1 MNPEQA
7 IRQPFGV
14 TTFGSTIIRVDPDIA
29 SIHFAVSRTEGHPKE
44 SFRAV
49 RETSKKVVDF
59 LQRFN
64 FKKETS
70 SSRISLSQ
78 AWEHIE
84 GTSKFVGYTAKAAFH
99 TMLFD
104 LDQLENLLVG
114 LVDSGVN
121 EISDVNFQ
129 TRRLKE
135 FRAEA
140 RRRSVEAAVAKAEN
154 YCLAAGVKL
163 GRVVHIEDVN
173 PDLANSL
180 SRGYMGHAMNQNVM
194 INMLETDNTEALNA
208 FNPGGISVSAAVLM
222 SFSIAN
228 E

>member
-1 MNPEQA
+1 MMPEQA

-29 SIHFAVSRTEGHPKE
+29 SIHFAVSRTESHPKE
-44 SFRAV
+44 SFRVV
-49 RETSKKVVDF
+49 REASKKVADF
-59 LQRFN
+59 LQHSN

-78 AWEHIE
+78 AWEHIG
-84 GTSKFVGYTAKAAFH
+84 GTRKFVGYAARAAFH

-135 FRAEA
+135 LRAEA
-140 RRRSVEAAVAKAEN
+140 RRKSVEAAVAKAEN
-154 YCLAAGVKL
+154 YCLAARVKL
-163 GRVVHIEDVN
+163 GGVVHIEDVN
-173 PDLANSL
+173 PDIADSL
-180 SRGYMGHAMNQNVM
+180 SRGYMGHAMNQNIM
-194 INMLETDNTEALNA
+194 INMLESDDSEELQA
-208 FNPGGISVSAAVLM
+208 FDPGGISISAAVLM
-222 SFSIAN
+222 SFNIAN

>member
-1 MNPEQA
+1 MTPEQA

-29 SIHFAVSRTEGHPKE
+29 SIHFAVSKTEGHPKE

-49 RETSKKVVDF
+49 RETSKKVADF
-59 LQRFN
+59 LQHFSS
-64 FKKETS
+64 KKETN

-78 AWEHIE
+78 AWEHIG
-84 GTSKFVGYTAKAAFH
+84 GTSKFVGYTARAGFH

-121 EISDVNFQ
+121 EISDVDFQ

-135 FRAEA
+135 LRAEA
-140 RRRSVEAAVAKAEN
+140 RRKSVEAAVGKAEN
-154 YCLAAGVKL
+154 YCLAAKVKL
-163 GRVVHIEDVN
+163 GSVIHIEDVN

-180 SRGYMGHAMNQNVM
+180 SRGYMGHAMNQNIM
-194 INMLETDNTEALNA
+194 NSMLETDDTEVLQA

-222 SFSIAN
+222 SFSISN
-228 E
+228 G